1 MDKVTLK
8 DIYDAVSDLRNEI
21 GGKYVTKEEFAPV
34 KAIVYGLVS
43 LILISVVG
51 ALITLVVTRG

>member
-8 DIYDAVSDLRNEI
+8 DVYDAVSDLRNEI
-21 GGKYVTKEEFAPV
+21 NSKYVTKEEFAPV

-43 LILISVVG
+43 LILTSVVV
-51 ALITLVVTRG
+51 ALIALVVTRG